1 MSLLVGNDRSMTV
14 VGIDNVEFI
23 VDDTEHAAA
32 YLDRWGLC
40 RAQDG
45 DQRFVCADGSSVSYT
60 DNADAAV
67 ENRPYRTIREVT
79 WGVSDAEALATLQA
93 ELARDRD
100 VTVDADGT
108 LHTLDNA
115 GLAIGLRVTVKQPID
130 AKPTLFNTPG
140 APARIDVTA
149 PFYDRAVPQ
158 EISHIVLGVSDL
170 AANEA
175 FYREKLGFNVSDR
188 YRGRGVFL
196 RGPAIGHHH
205 NLFLLDDGAYSFN
218 HLAFKV
224 RDIHEVI
231 GGGQSFARDGAETL
245 TGPGRHYA
253 SSGCFW
259 YFKSPF
265 GGAMEYVA
273 DEDQLT
279 PAWQPSELEPSP
291 ARFSEWAFH
300 NGGEMGALKKH

>member
-1 MSLLVGNDRSMTV
+1 MTV

-23 VDDTEHAAA
+23 VEDTAEAAS
-32 YLDRWGLC
+32 YLKRWGLLPSANDP
-40 RAQDG
+40 R
-45 DQRFVCADGSSVSYT
+45 RFLCADGSSVSFT
-60 DNADAAV
+60 DDAGSAAAD
-67 ENRPYRTIREVT
+67 RPYRTIREVT
-79 WGVSDAEALATLQA
+79 WGVRDAEALAGL
-93 ELARDRD
+93 RDRLAAD
-100 VTVDADGT
+100 RAVTVDQDGT
-108 LHTLDNA
+108 LHTVDNA
-115 GLAIGLRVTVKQPID
+115 GLAIGLRVTAKQPIE

-140 APARIDVTA
+140 AAARIDVTA

-175 FYREKLGFNVSDR
+175 FYRDLLGFSVSDR

-196 RGPAIGHHH
+196 RGPAFGHHH
-205 NLFLLDDGAYSFN
+205 NLFLLDDGAFSFN

-259 YFKSPF
+259 YFRSPF

-273 DEDQLT
+273 DEDELT
-279 PAWQPSELEPSP
+279 PSWVPSEFEPSP

-300 NGGEMGALKKH
+300 TGSEMGALKKH